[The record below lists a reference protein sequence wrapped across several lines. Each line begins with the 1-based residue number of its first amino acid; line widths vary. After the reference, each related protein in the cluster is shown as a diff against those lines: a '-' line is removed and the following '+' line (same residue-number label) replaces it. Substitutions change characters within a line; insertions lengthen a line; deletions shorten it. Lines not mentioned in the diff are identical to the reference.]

1 MKRYVLMFEY
11 DSKKFMDIEKI
22 IIFNE
27 NLKRVEEKENRISM
41 FFYGDTSNEELA
53 TFMSYFNNLVKKEI
67 CNLSISLKTKEVI
80 FEKGINNKSIKLSAQ
95 NARDIKNK
103 KFDNINP
110 IHNPQKDN
118 QAETRKIQKH
128 LSVYFFG
135 IFILGIVEKKTVQKQ
150 TGNPG

>member
-53 TFMSYFNNLVKKEI
+53 T
-67 CNLSISLKTKEVI
+67 
-80 FEKGINNKSIKLSAQ
+80 Q

-103 KFDNINP
+103 KFDNIINEYYC
-110 IHNPQKDN
+110 DN
-118 QAETRKIQKH
+118 EDDVEIKLLPTKNWESI
-128 LSVYFFG
+128 
-135 IFILGIVEKKTVQKQ
+135 ILDLIGE
-150 TGNPG
+150 